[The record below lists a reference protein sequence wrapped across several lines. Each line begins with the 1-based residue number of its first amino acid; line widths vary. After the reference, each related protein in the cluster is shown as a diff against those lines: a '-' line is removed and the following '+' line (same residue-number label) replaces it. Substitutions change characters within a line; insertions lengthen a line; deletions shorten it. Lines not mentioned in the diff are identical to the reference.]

1 MKKWF
6 LLFALFPFFSC
17 NGPAKS
23 PEAGTDNNTI
33 GGPSPA
39 TMYFNGDI
47 ITMVGDTAQY
57 AEALVERAGK
67 IVFVGAM
74 DEALKEAGDAVVKV
88 DLAGKTLTP
97 GFIDTHGHMVYYGKN
112 LMDQDLTGVKDIPEI
127 VSRMKAHASTVANDA
142 WIVGM
147 GYQPLK
153 MKENRHPTA
162 DELDEVSK
170 DRPVLIVHSSGHGG
184 SMNHALMKLLGI
196 DEKIKDPAGGEYLR
210 VKGSQMPL
218 GGMEETALID
228 VRNKRPAFTGESAAK
243 VIQGAAERWASF
255 GQTTAMEC
263 GLGLGADDISI
274 VENAIDKNLLPID
287 LVCFAKESETD
298 NVVNSAYGVSEAFA
312 SADTG
317 VARKLMAGRAD
328 LDKRYI
334 NRVRLGGIKFWLDG
348 NPQMAWMSEAYATP
362 PPGRKAGYKAY
373 GQIPD
378 SVLFSFFDKYWT
390 SNMQINMHVQGD
402 QAVEQALQAIEAAV
416 KKHGMR
422 DHRPVFVHCGYARPD
437 QIARIKAVG
446 GIPTFLSIGLAGQG
460 DEVLKMWGN
469 KRAFNGMAGVSMLK
483 AGIHFTLSHDAP
495 ITPPAILPLIS
506 AAVNRTTITG
516 NVIGPDQRV
525 TAYQGMQA
533 VTSSAAYQIKEEK
546 NKGTLEVG
554 KLADLVILEQNPLK
568 VDPKAIGNIKVMQ
581 TIKEGKTVYVRKD
594 GAIAMEQRG
603 FPDDHAHESGGDKQP
618 LTDHQKKTV
627 AMLLRAS
634 H

>member
-1 MKKWF
+1 
-6 LLFALFPFFSC
+6 LLH
-17 NGPAKS
+17 N
-23 PEAGTDNNTI
+23 
-33 GGPSPA
+33 
-39 TMYFNGDI
+39 
-47 ITMVGDTAQY
+47 
-57 AEALVERAGK
+57 
-67 IVFVGAM
+67 
-74 DEALKEAGDAVVKV
+74 
-88 DLAGKTLTP
+88 
-97 GFIDTHGHMVYYGKN
+97 
-112 LMDQDLTGVKDIPEI
+112 DIPEI
-127 VSRMKAHASTVANDA
+127 ISRMKEHAPKVSKDA

-196 DEKIKDPAGGEYLR
+196 DEKTKDPAGGEYLR
-210 VKGSQMPL
+210 VKGGQMPL
-218 GGMEETALID
+218 GGMEETALIE
-228 VRNKRPAFTGESAAK
+228 VRNKRPALTGESAAK
-243 VIQGAAERWASF
+243 VIQGAAEQWVSF
-255 GQTTAMEC
+255 GETTAMEC

-298 NVVNSAYGVSEAFA
+298 NVVNSAYGVSEAFT

-317 VARKLMAGRAD
+317 AARKLMAARAD

-348 NPQMAWMSEAYATP
+348 NPQVAWMSEPYATP

-390 SNMQINMHVQGD
+390 SNMQINMHVMGD

-416 KKHGMR
+416 KKHGMS

-446 GIPTFLSIGLAGQG
+446 GIPTFLSNALVLQG
-460 DEVLKMWGN
+460 DQVVKMWGA
-469 KRAFNGMAGVSMLK
+469 KRAANGMAGVSMLK

-506 AAVNRTTITG
+506 AAVNRTTLSG

-525 TAYQGMQA
+525 TPYQGLQA

-568 VDPKAIGNIKVMQ
+568 VDPKTIGNIKVMQ
-581 TIKEGKTVYVRKD
+581 TIKEGKTVYMRKE
-594 GAIAMEQRG
+594 GATAMVQHSN
-603 FPDDHAHESGGDKQP
+603 PDDHAHESGGGRQL
-618 LTDHQKKTV
+618 LTNHQKKTL
-627 AMLLRAS
+627 AMLVRAS